1 MRSSALRRGLFA
13 WCNDV
18 ILIVGVI
25 TPVRLRQA
33 CSTHTPGRCL
43 FLPPQPV
50 HTVQSHM
57 CIASVVLL
65 AGPVRN
71 HASEAIFPL
80 RGGNGGHPN
89 SPPFKAL
96 SNELKKAGG
105 QSCYPCVLERCCLPS
120 FVEKRPKT

>member
-18 ILIVGVI
+18 ILIVGVV

-50 HTVQSHM
+50 HTKPHVYRICCSARWAGEKS
-57 CIASVVLL
+57 CI
-65 AGPVRN
+65 
-71 HASEAIFPL
+71 
-80 RGGNGGHPN
+80 GGHFSTQRGEWEWGAP
-89 SPPFKAL
+89 
-96 SNELKKAGG
+96 E
-105 QSCYPCVLERCCLPS
+105 
-120 FVEKRPKT
+120 